1 MKKLLF
7 LFALLAGMVL
17 FVPPAAADPPDGPDV
32 QLVSIVDHADL
43 FAPDAFVLATVPVEM
58 PVSDGLFLPQMP
70 DAVVA
75 DLADAI
81 TPRIARPPD
90 LWYRQNGN
98 DQYLSSDKS
107 ISFVASGSLRLDPG

>member
-1 MKKLLF
+1 MKKLFF

-32 QLVSIVDHADL
+32 QLVITVDHADPL
-43 FAPDAFVLATVPVEM
+43 LDAFVLATVPVEM

-75 DLADAI
+75 DLADAF

-90 LWYRQNGN
+90 IWYRQNGN
-98 DQYLSSDKS
+98 DQYLSSDKN
-107 ISFVASGSLRLDPG
+107 ISFVGSGSLRLDPG